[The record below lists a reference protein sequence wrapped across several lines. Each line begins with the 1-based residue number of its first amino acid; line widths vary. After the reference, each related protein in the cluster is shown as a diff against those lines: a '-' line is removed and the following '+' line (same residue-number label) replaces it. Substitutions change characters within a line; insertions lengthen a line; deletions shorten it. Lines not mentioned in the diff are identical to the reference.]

1 MKVRFTDE
9 AKRLARLERSW
20 WRKNRD
26 AKHLFDQELRAARA
40 RLKDGPKHQAYGVIE
55 GETVRRL
62 LLEKTRC
69 HVYYVIYETENLVR
83 IVAVWGAARGGG
95 PDFR

>member
-1 MKVRFTDE
+1 M
-9 AKRLARLERSW
+9 RSTW
-20 WRKNRD
+20 LTRS
-26 AKHLFDQELRAARA
+26 LRGARA
-40 RLKDGPKHQAYGVIE
+40 QLRDGPKHQAYAVID

-69 HVYYVIYETENLVR
+69 HVYYVIYENENLVR
-83 IVAVWGAARGGG
+83 IVAVWGAARGRR